1 MDNIELVLFWLCTM
15 NGQVRVLIADDR
27 QSARQGLKALLSF
40 TSHVEIIGEASNGQE
55 AVQIAAQT
63 RPDVVLMDMHMPVM
77 DGLQATQQ
85 IKTAWPETW
94 IVVLTIYPT
103 YQKEALKA
111 GADVFLIKGCAAE
124 TLEAAIFAARDSE
137 RLNV

>member
-1 MDNIELVLFWLCTM
+1 M

-40 TSHVEIIGEASNGQE
+40 TSQIEIIGEASNGRD

-63 RPDVVLMDMHMPVM
+63 RPDVVLMDMHMPIM
-77 DGLQATQQ
+77 DGLQATKQ
-85 IKTAWPETW
+85 IKTYCPEIW
-94 IVVLTIYPT
+94 IVVLTMYPT
-103 YQKEALKA
+103 YQKEALQA

-124 TLEAAIFAARDSE
+124 ALEAAIFAARDCE
-137 RLNV
+137 KLNV